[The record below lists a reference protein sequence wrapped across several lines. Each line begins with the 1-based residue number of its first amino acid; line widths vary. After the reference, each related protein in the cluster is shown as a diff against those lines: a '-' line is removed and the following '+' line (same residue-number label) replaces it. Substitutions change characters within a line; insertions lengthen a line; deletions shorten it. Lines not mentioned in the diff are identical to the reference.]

1 METWDSKATAEQS
14 QHGLAP
20 DQNPNTQRAC
30 HACHVSKVKCNQPIP
45 GMPCLRCQKACKP
58 CFPAEKPQ
66 KNHQQLNSR
75 ILKIQSRIDKMILSA
90 VKQEATDNRTRPR
103 TDSFPQW
110 PTDLAPMSY
119 APGQPGWG
127 PSVGTAL
134 PIPSSVSSGAVDL
147 KTSIQSVL
155 AKSITPYLDHAMTEI
170 IFNRYITNMAPTFPA
185 VVFPPGTTAADVRK
199 DNPILLLAILDVAS
213 SGFCELEI
221 QRRLRKL
228 IVQTYVH
235 CMLRSDQYT
244 LGLLQALIVSA
255 TWYRSI
261 EPLEPGEQMDIYQIG
276 HTAANM
282 ALIMGLGERLSNTN
296 RESSALPRQGQADRH
311 QNAQAELLGA
321 RRVWLGCHYICSN
334 TSMSLRAPNVMR
346 WTHCMGECVEVLETS
361 PDAFPSDRILC
372 QHIRL
377 QRITEE
383 ATMQLSRKSASD
395 SLSSRAKHIQ
405 ASHRLA
411 KRQLWDWKNNIRGGD
426 FDGALQLSY
435 HFSSL
440 YLNEVSFC
448 AASENAT
455 SDAETSSEDQTPPT
469 ITIPADTFS
478 ECVETIDHIFRVFTS
493 LDMSAI
499 RVLPAMHLIRMIY
512 TALILVKLH
521 FAAITS
527 PNEDA
532 QLQINRLQVS
542 NHLDCIIQLFAG
554 WGPLW
559 PATKLTTV
567 FRRIRSWFEDDDMM
581 KRDGSW
587 LNVWRLGLVSQHPEN
602 TQSSIDLVG
611 STDGSLLSSD
621 SQDPSWMLPVDPT
634 IMDTI
639 PLSFNSPLEFSSNGF
654 TPTSSDQPIDYSLLP
669 RQTCTSVSDVSVGDD
684 LGMNANMI
692 DTKDIDATL
701 DMDLE
706 LSQLTNMHFDSNNLQ
721 LPLSHDSDG
730 VFYDSRAEYTQR
742 NDQSH

>member
-1 METWDSKATAEQS
+1 MDSKIAAETSHEQS
-14 QHGLAP
+14 QHGPASL
-20 DQNPNTQRAC
+20 QNTNIPRAC
-30 HACHVSKVKCNQPIP
+30 HSCHVSKVRCNQPIP
-45 GMPCLRCQKACKP
+45 GMPCLRCQKASKP

-66 KNHQQLNSR
+66 KNRQQLNDR
-75 ILKIQSRIDKMILSA
+75 IVEIQSKIDKMISTA
-90 VKQEATDNRTRPR
+90 VKQEATDNRTHPG
-103 TDSFPQW
+103 TESVPAG
-110 PTDLAPMSY
+110 PAYLAPVSLV
-119 APGQPGWG
+119 PGQHNWDPW
-127 PSVGTAL
+127 VGTTL
-134 PIPSSVSSGAVDL
+134 RMPSSVSSGTVDL

-155 AKSITPYLDHAMTEI
+155 DKSITPYLDHATMEI

-199 DNPILLLAILDVAS
+199 NNPILLLAILDVAS

-282 ALIMGLGERLSNTN
+282 ALIMGLGDKLNNTN
-296 RESSALPRQGQADRH
+296 SESSALPGEGQTDRRQT
-311 QNAQAELLGA
+311 AQAELLGA

-334 TSMSLRAPNVMR
+334 TSMSLRVPNVMR
-346 WTHCMGECVEVLETS
+346 WTHCMDECLEILETS
-361 PDAFPSDRILC
+361 PDTFPSDKVLC

-383 ATMQLSRKSASD
+383 AAMQLSLKDSSASQW
-395 SLSSRAKHIQ
+395 SRAIQ
-405 ASHRLA
+405 IQTSYTLS
-411 KRQLWDWKNNIRGGD
+411 KRQLSDWRNSIR
-426 FDGALQLSY
+426 ALQLSY

-440 YLNEVSFC
+440 YLNEVAFC
-448 AASENAT
+448 TASENTT
-455 SDAETSSEDQTPPT
+455 SNAEAPSKDQTSAT
-469 ITIPADTFS
+469 ITIPADIFS
-478 ECVETIDHIFRVFTS
+478 ECIEIIDHIFRVFTS

-499 RVLPAMHLIRMIY
+499 RVLPAVHLIRMIY

-527 PNEDA
+527 TNEDA
-532 QLQINRLQVS
+532 QPQIDRLQVS
-542 NHLDCIIQLFAG
+542 TRLGCIIQMFAG

-559 PATKLTTV
+559 PATKLMAV

-587 LNVWRLGLVSQHPEN
+587 LNVWRLGPPSLSPED
-602 TQSSIDLVG
+602 TQSSTDLLAPN
-611 STDGSLLSSD
+611 DGSFLSPG
-621 SQDPSWMLPVDPT
+621 SQDPSWMVSVDPN
-634 IMDTI
+634 ILDTI
-639 PLSFNSPLEFSSNGF
+639 PLSFNPPLELSSSGF
-654 TPTSSDQPIDYSLLP
+654 TPTSGECMIS
-669 RQTCTSVSDVSVGDD
+669 
-684 LGMNANMI
+684 NMI
-692 DTKDIDATL
+692 DTRDIDATL
-701 DMDLE
+701 IMDLE
-706 LSQLTNMHFDSNNLQ
+706 LELPTMSLDSNNPQ
-721 LPLSHDSDG
+721 LPLSHDSNG
-730 VFYDSRAEYTQR
+730 TFYDSRAEDRRR
-742 NDQSH
+742 NN